1 MIIGNN
7 VRNTKK
13 RLFLLIFHGNEEKQI
28 VVKIKITTSNKT
40 DDSIKFLYNETI
52 LDETFYTFIDTTQT
66 HRT

>member
-40 DDSIKFLYNETI
+40 DDSIKFLYNEKI
-52 LDETFYTFIDTTQT
+52 
-66 HRT
+66 